1 METASSFVNVSV
13 CKNPDLS
20 GFLLLWYTYSNHMN
34 DKFIR
39 HFISIIGTV
48 IAGLVFAAGYGAG
61 VHSWWWV
68 GIGVLIVYWIVYTL
82 VEV

>member
-1 METASSFVNVSV
+1 
-13 CKNPDLS
+13 
-20 GFLLLWYTYSNHMN
+20 MN